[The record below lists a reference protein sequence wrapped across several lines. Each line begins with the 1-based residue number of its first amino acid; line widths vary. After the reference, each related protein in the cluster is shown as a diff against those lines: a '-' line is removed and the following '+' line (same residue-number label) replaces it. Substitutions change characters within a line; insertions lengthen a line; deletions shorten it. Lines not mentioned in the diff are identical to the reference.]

1 MNRALI
7 PYYFS
12 RGFLSAVFGYLVS
25 TGVGL
30 VTGVVL
36 GGLTFLGFLWYAH
49 SGRYLIDYNTPLFPL
64 RRDDRGNAIRNR
76 AVVVAV
82 TVGGLSYLA
91 LSILANIVSINLSPG
106 GLAVALGVVCYF
118 LVSNWL
124 FVKR

>member
-49 SGRYLIDYNTPLFPL
+49 SGRYLIDYSTPLFPL

-82 TVGGLSYLA
+82 TVGGLSYPALCFLA
-91 LSILANIVSINLSPG
+91 RLLSINLSPG

-124 FVKR
+124 FTER